1 MLRDVLEGALPGWQR
16 PFSFGAAARASAVGA
31 PPIGPPP
38 DRAAVLL
45 ADWRVSCMP
54 DPGFLLP
61 RRISMSAITTS
72 EGTSIASASPGPAR
86 EEKQEGRR
94 VSLLTL
100 CGLALAI
107 GVMTGLGAVAFRALI
122 ALVHNAFYNG
132 RLSALYDAN
141 VVEGPSY
148 FGDFVLLAPVVG
160 GLIVVFLVKRFAPE
174 AKGHGV
180 PEVMDAVFYKRG
192 NIRGT
197 VALVKALASALSIG
211 SGAAVGREGPII
223 QIGSALGSA
232 FAQAIGLSTWQKIT
246 LLSAGAGAGIAAT
259 FNTPLGGVLFALEIL
274 LPEVSNRTFL
284 PVVVATGAATTIGRI
299 LIGPDPAFAV
309 PDVQL
314 SLAASLEPGQAI
326 GFVLLGLLC
335 GVAAWAFI
343 RLLVFMEDGF
353 PRLPGND
360 YTQNIIG
367 MGIIGLMMVA
377 LTHAF
382 GHSYVDGVGYSVIQS
397 IFDQRMT
404 AAGLLALLFVL
415 KLLATTIS
423 LGCGASGGIFSP
435 SLYLGATLGA
445 AFAAGV
451 AAVFPHAGLNIPSA
465 AVVGMAAMVGAGTG
479 GVMTAIVMVFEMTRD
494 YAVIVPVIVAVAT
507 AAGVRRAL
515 VGETI
520 YTIKLR
526 HRGHRIPK
534 ERHINLY
541 LVKQAEDI
549 MERRFIVAKAGT
561 PLREALLAETAD
573 DLPAIVVERE
583 GRIVGLIPPRSGLWL
598 EARTNPDLLV
608 ERYVEDHLVV
618 CRDQDLLSLALAR
631 LKRHRAGAAIVF
643 HGTARPRVADVVGII
658 TKRVIADAVID
669 SYES

>member
-1 MLRDVLEGALPGWQR
+1 M
-16 PFSFGAAARASAVGA
+16 SAVPTAEGRPKLLGSGA
-31 PPIGPPP
+31 K
-38 DRAAVLL
+38 
-45 ADWRVSCMP
+45 
-54 DPGFLLP
+54 
-61 RRISMSAITTS
+61 
-72 EGTSIASASPGPAR
+72 PAG
-86 EEKQEGRR
+86 EEKR
-94 VSLLTL
+94 VNLLIL
-100 CGLALAI
+100 CGLALVV
-107 GVMTGLGAVAFRALI
+107 GVMTGFGAVAFRTLI

-132 RLSALYDAN
+132 KLSLVFDAN
-141 VVEGPSY
+141 VSEGPSR
-148 FGDFVLLAPVVG
+148 FGDLVLLSPVIG
-160 GLIVVFLVKRFAPE
+160 GLIVVYLVKTFAAE

-180 PEVMDAVFYKRG
+180 PEVMDAVFYKHG
-192 NIRGT
+192 NIRGQ

-232 FAQAIGLSTWQKIT
+232 FSQWIGLSTWQKIT

-299 LIGPDPAFAV
+299 LLGPDAAFTV

-314 SLAASLEPGQAI
+314 SLAGSLAPAEI
-326 GFVLLGLLC
+326 VSFVLLGLLC

-343 RLLVFMEDGF
+343 RLLVIMEDGF
-353 PRLPGND
+353 PKLPGNE
-360 YTQNIIG
+360 YIQNIVG
-367 MGIIGLMMVA
+367 MSIIGLMMVV
-377 LTHAF
+377 LTRTF

-397 IFDQRMT
+397 ILDQRMT
-404 AAGLLALLFVL
+404 AVGLLALLFLL
-415 KLLATTIS
+415 KMVATTVS

-445 AFAAGV
+445 AFASATNMIL
-451 AAVFPHAGLNIPSA
+451 PHSGLTLPSA
-465 AVVGMAAMVGAGTG
+465 AIIGMAAMVGAGTG

-494 YAVIVPVIVAVAT
+494 YAIIVPVIVAVAL

-515 VGETI
+515 IGETI

-534 ERHINLY
+534 ERHVNLY
-541 LVKQAEDI
+541 LVKQAQDI
-549 MERRFIVAKAGT
+549 MERSFIIAKAGT
-561 PLREALLAETAD
+561 TLKEAMLPEDID
-573 DLPAIVVERE
+573 DVRAILVERE
-583 GRIVGLIPPRSGLWL
+583 GRIVGLVPPRSGLWL

-608 ERYVEDHLVV
+608 EKFVESRPVI
-618 CRDQDLLSLALAR
+618 CRDEDLLSMALSR

-643 HGTARPRVADVVGII
+643 RGKARPRIDDVVGII
-658 TKRVIADAVID
+658 TKRAIADAVID
-669 SYES
+669 SYD